1 MPGARI
7 AVDQARKVVRFEL
20 PAAALGQPTNLSGLV
35 VHATTW
41 DWDGG
46 WRGLTPAGGG
56 HTMGGGDGARDP
68 LRMDAIDLAS
78 P

>member
-1 MPGARI
+1 
-7 AVDQARKVVRFEL
+7 VVRFEF
-20 PAAALGQPTNLSGLV
+20 PAAALGHPAGLSGLV

-46 WRGLTPAGGG
+46 WRGLTPEGGG
-56 HTMGGGDGARDP
+56 HTMGGADGATAPRW
-68 LRMDAIDLAS
+68 MDAIDLAL